1 MTADPSARTT
11 DEAPATTT
19 DATKAADVAHATKGG
34 FTQLLGAIAQML
46 MPVYHVTVARLF
58 GQATFG
64 LYQYGLG
71 VTDLAARL
79 GWMGGDKAMH
89 RFIAAHRADGEDEL
103 ARRAFGG
110 ALRLT
115 ASVSAILAIALAF
128 GASLVAR
135 LSGKPGLAAMLPVL
149 SFLVVP
155 ATATMVLVA
164 ATLGRKVT
172 RVSFL
177 VRSVGE
183 PIFLLGA
190 AFVAYA
196 LGGGARALAA
206 AHVSASTIGF
216 VAAFVGA
223 CFVFGRSWVFSA
235 LRAPA
240 HPKLVAFAL
249 PVAGSE
255 LGNAVLQKADFLVLG
270 LFAPDKA
277 VAIYVAAEFLGRI
290 AANVRY
296 AFDGIAAPMLSEALH
311 LGDRERLRGN
321 LAMLTRWVATLSV
334 PLAVTM
340 VGLRADLLSLYGQ
353 AYVAGASLVCVW
365 TLTHLVNGTL
375 GLVGHVLMMSGRS
388 RTYFVNQAV
397 AATLNVVLSLLLIPR
412 FGMMGAAASALV
424 AVTTPLV
431 LMIVE
436 VWVLERVHPFAV
448 GLVKPFVA
456 GAAMLA
462 VELAVDG
469 AVASRFLR
477 IASVIGAGLFVYLIA
492 LALLRPGR
500 EERELVAR
508 VWARLRRA

>member
-1 MTADPSARTT
+1 MSDPQAK
-11 DEAPATTT
+11 
-19 DATKAADVAHATKGG
+19 KAADVAHAAKGG
-34 FTQLLGAIAQML
+34 ATQLLGAIAQML
-46 MPVYHVTVARLF
+46 MPVYQVVVARLF
-58 GQATFG
+58 GQATYG
-64 LYQYGLG
+64 LYQYALG
-71 VTDLAARL
+71 VTDLATRL

-89 RFIAAHRADGEDEL
+89 RFIAAHGAAGEDEL

-115 ASVSAILAIALAF
+115 ASVSALLAIGLALA
-128 GASLVAR
+128 ASVVAR
-135 LSGKPGLAAMLPVL
+135 LAGKPGLAAMLPVL
-149 SFLVVP
+149 SFLIVP
-155 ATATMVLVA
+155 ATATIVLVA

-177 VRSVGE
+177 VRSLGE
-183 PIFLLGA
+183 PLFMLGA
-190 AFVAYA
+190 AFVAYT
-196 LGGGARALAA
+196 LGGGSARALAT

-216 VAAFVGA
+216 LAALVGA
-223 CFVFGRSWVFSA
+223 CFVFGRAWVFGA

-240 HPKLVAFAL
+240 HPKLVAFVL

-270 LFAPDKA
+270 LFVSDRA

-321 LAMLTRWVATLSV
+321 LALLTRWVATLSV

-340 VGLRADLLSLYGQ
+340 VGLRVDLLALYGE
-353 AYVAGASLVCVW
+353 AYVVGASLVCVW
-365 TLTHLVNGTL
+365 TVTHLVNGTL

-388 RTYFVNQAV
+388 RTFLVNQVIAASVNV
-397 AATLNVVLSLLLIPR
+397 ALSFLLIPR
-412 FGMMGAAASALV
+412 FGLMGAAVSALV

-431 LMIVE
+431 LTIFE
-436 VWVLERVHPFAV
+436 VWALERVHPFAW
-448 GLVKPFVA
+448 GLAKPFVA

-462 VELAVDG
+462 AEIGVGRVVSGHLAHAAA
-469 AVASRFLR
+469 AVG
-477 IASVIGAGLFVYLIA
+477 VGLATYLVA

-500 EERELVAR
+500 EEREVIAKL
-508 VWARLRRA
+508 WARLRPAPRPAA